1 MVDGRWSVVT
11 TTYHLPPTIYYLPST
26 IHHIPAVPMSIT
38 FDSVQQALSLDPF
51 DTYNTRLKLVPAKR
65 ALQPPPDDARIGAT
79 MALLY
84 PFEEEAKVILGVRP
98 DTMRNHAG
106 QVAFP
111 GGKVDPGETFEEA
124 ALRETEEEIGVAAD
138 QLRLI
143 GRLDSIYIPPSNF
156 YIHPFVAWADARP
169 EMTPSEAEIA
179 VLLEV
184 PISHFGN
191 PENLIYEERV
201 IMGHTLNI
209 PHFVVDGYKIFG
221 GTCVILG
228 ELNARLAAVS

>member
-1 MVDGRWSVVT
+1 
-11 TTYHLPPTIYYLPST
+11 
-26 IHHIPAVPMSIT
+26 MSIT
-38 FDSVQQALSLDPF
+38 YNTLQQAVALDPF

-84 PFEEEAKVILGVRP
+84 PFEDEAKVILGVRP

-111 GGKVDPGETFEEA
+111 GGKVDAGETFEAA
-124 ALRETEEEIGVAAD
+124 ALRETEEEIGVSSD
-138 QLRLI
+138 RYRLA
-143 GRLDSIYIPPSNF
+143 GPLDPIYIPPSNF
-156 YIHPFVAWADARP
+156 FIHPFVAWADARP
-169 EMTPSEAEIA
+169 EMTLSEAEIA

-184 PISHFGN
+184 PISHFRN
-191 PENLIYEERV
+191 MDNLVYEERV

-209 PHFVVDGYKIFG
+209 PHFVVDGYRIFG

-228 ELNARLAAVS
+228 ELATRLESVA